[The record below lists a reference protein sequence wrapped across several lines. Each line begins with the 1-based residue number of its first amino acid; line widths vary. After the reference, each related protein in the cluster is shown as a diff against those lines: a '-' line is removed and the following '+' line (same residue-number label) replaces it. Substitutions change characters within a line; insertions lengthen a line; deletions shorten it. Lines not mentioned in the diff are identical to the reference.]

1 MAFSQLEGLSET
13 DQDGRHKG
21 MIVDYLDEIAKYTGW
36 EYEYIP
42 VENDDIISNFLEGQY
57 DLMGGTFYSSGFEEY
72 FAYPDY
78 NTGRSR
84 AVLLCRWDDDRLL
97 GYDLATLNG
106 KTIGVYD
113 RAGDKIRHLKEF
125 LASNDLECRLKY
137 YTYEDMQE
145 GNLYEKLRSGEVDML
160 LGNDLE
166 TGGEFRMVASFQAQ
180 PYYIVTTVGNTEILE
195 ERAPVYPGV
204 HAKLRGSGLLRKFSG
219 SEAGG
224 YPVKRQRAALH

>member
-57 DLMGGTFYSSGFEEY
+57 DLMGGTFYSPGFEEY

-84 AVLLCRWDDDRLL
+84 AVLLCRRDDGRLL
-97 GYDLATLNG
+97 GYDLTTLNA

-113 RAGDKIRHLKEF
+113 RAVDKIRHLNEF
-125 LASNDLECRLKY
+125 LTSNDLECGLKY
-137 YTYEDMQE
+137 YTCL
-145 GNLYEKLRSGEVDML
+145 LYTSQGLEKR
-160 LGNDLE
+160 
-166 TGGEFRMVASFQAQ
+166 
-180 PYYIVTTVGNTEILE
+180 
-195 ERAPVYPGV
+195 PGPG
-204 HAKLRGSGLLRKFSG
+204 AALQLLR
-219 SEAGG
+219 EQR
-224 YPVKRQRAALH
+224 PVLHTAVNVAKHG